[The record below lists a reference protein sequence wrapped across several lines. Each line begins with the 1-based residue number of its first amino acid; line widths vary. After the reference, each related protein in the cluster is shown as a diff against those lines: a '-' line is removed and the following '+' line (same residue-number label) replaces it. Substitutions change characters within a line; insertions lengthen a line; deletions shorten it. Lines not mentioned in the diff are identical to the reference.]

1 MEYLGIDFGTT
12 NTLAGIVDHNKKL
25 QLVPLEGDSQ
35 EMPSALFL
43 KIRNKQRLFLNEDD
57 FNRRV
62 DAAINRDKNRFDDA
76 VNSISSKL
84 DDYRKV
90 NRPRLKAPKPFDF
103 VNSDKYNKALNRY
116 LQDEADFDK
125 ILQNFEDTKV
135 AAQQV
140 NLRKS
145 IQPLKSID
153 SIKYDVR
160 AKMEQE
166 LMDEEMESMEGRTF
180 FTALNDSEV
189 IRFFGQN
196 AIDEY
201 KNDPMSGFFMRSPK
215 AFLGISLIDAHKQLF
230 VQIIALVLTE
240 IKKRSEIY
248 FGKEFAGVVLGR
260 PVNYMGAQTNGD
272 NEQALGI
279 MRKAAQLAGFTGIH
293 FVIEPMAASLVIS
306 RTMFDSNVPAVVID
320 VGGGTTDIILLNV
333 NSEADEKLSVL
344 NAVGERIGGNDFDEI
359 LAKKEFGP
367 FLGANSELRDGKK
380 LPNQLIMDALST
392 RDIHKQANFRKRGIE
407 IHEYINQTD
416 EPVPLER
423 LFQLFRMQLQ
433 HQILLISEDAK
444 KALSDAD
451 IYEAQFPFFYAPF
464 KVDLRKTELA
474 NIYENE
480 LNIIKRNISSVF
492 KGHLTDGQTYRVFL
506 TGGMSRCTT
515 LIESI
520 KELIPAGVV
529 INRISALQ
537 SVGAGL
543 AVVARQLALSDDA
556 YAENFSVRGIPVTR

>member
-35 EMPSALFL
+35 EMPSAIFL
-43 KIRNKQRLFLNEDD
+43 KVRNKQRLFLNEDD

-62 DAAINRDKNRFDDA
+62 DAAMNRDKNRFDDA

-84 DDYRKV
+84 DDFRRV
-90 NRPRLKAPKPFDF
+90 NRPRLKAPKPYDF
-103 VNSDKYNKALNRY
+103 MNSDKYNKALNRY

-135 AAQQV
+135 VAQEI
-140 NLRKS
+140 NLRQS

-153 SIKYDVR
+153 NIKNDVR

-189 IRFFGQN
+189 TRFFGQN

-215 AFLGISLIDAHKQLF
+215 AFLGISLADAHKQLF
-230 VQIIALVLTE
+230 VQIVALVLTE
-240 IKKRSEIY
+240 IKNRSEMY

-260 PVNYMGAQTNGD
+260 PVNYMGAQTSGD

-279 MRKAAQLAGFTGIH
+279 MRKAAQLAGFTDIH
-293 FVIEPMAASLVIS
+293 FVVEPMAASLVIS
-306 RTMFDSNVPAVVID
+306 RTMFDSDAPAVVID
-320 VGGGTTDIILLNV
+320 IGGGTTDIILLNV
-333 NSEADEKLSVL
+333 NSEADEKLNVL
-344 NAVGERIGGNDFDEI
+344 NAVGERVGGNDFDEI
-359 LAKKEFGP
+359 LAKKKFGP
-367 FLGANSELRDGKK
+367 FLGANTELRDGKK

-407 IHEYINQTD
+407 IHDYINQTD

-444 KALSDAD
+444 KELSNVE
-451 IYEAQFPFFYAPF
+451 IYDAQFPFFDKPF
-464 KVDLRKTELA
+464 HVNVNGSDLLD
-474 NIYENE
+474 IYENE
-480 LNIIKRNISSVF
+480 LNIIKRNIMSVF
-492 KGHLTDGQTYRVFL
+492 KDHLAGGQAYRVFL

-515 LIESI
+515 LIEAIKSI
-520 KELIPAGVV
+520 IPTGVV

-543 AVVARQLALSDDA
+543 AVVARQLTLSDDS
-556 YAENFSVRGIPVTR
+556 YGENFSVRGIPVTR